1 MNDTTMVEV
10 KGLKKVF
17 VTNTNKV
24 VALKG
29 IDLAIREGESLGV
42 MGVSGSGKST
52 LLHILG
58 TLDRPTE
65 GGVLYHG
72 ENIFLRSD
80 NDIAAFRNREIGF
93 VFQFHY
99 LLSEFT
105 ALENVMMPALVQG
118 VETGRAKE
126 MAASIL
132 GRVGLLRRLRH
143 RPGELSG
150 GEQQRVAIARAIVLK
165 PKMVLADEPTGNLD
179 LETGM
184 SILDLLLG
192 LNSQDKITMVLV
204 THSPEVAKRLG
215 RRIRLLDGKIVDEN

>member
-1 MNDTTMVEV
+1 MNDNVMVEV

-17 VTNTNKV
+17 ATNINKV
-24 VALKG
+24 AALKG
-29 IDLAIREGESLGV
+29 IDLTIREGESLGI

-65 GGVLYHG
+65 GEVLYRG

-80 NDIAAFRNREIGF
+80 DDISAFRNKEIGF

-105 ALENVMMPALVQG
+105 ALENVMMPALVRG
-118 VETGRAKE
+118 VETRRAKE

-132 GRVGLLRRLRH
+132 RRVGLLRRLRH

-165 PKMVLADEPTGNLD
+165 PKMILADEPTGNLD

-184 SILDLLLG
+184 SVLDLLLS
-192 LNSQDKITMVLV
+192 LNSKEKITMVLV
-204 THSPEVAKRLG
+204 THSPEVAKQLG

>member
-1 MNDTTMVEV
+1 
-10 KGLKKVF
+10 
-17 VTNTNKV
+17 V
-24 VALKG
+24 VALRG
-29 IDLAIREGESLGV
+29 IDLAIREGESLGI

-65 GGVLYHG
+65 GEVLYRG

-80 NDIAAFRNREIGF
+80 DDISAFRNKQIGF

-105 ALENVMMPALVQG
+105 ALENVMMPAIVQG
-118 VETGRAKE
+118 VEARKAKE

-132 GRVGLLRRLRH
+132 RRVGLLR

-165 PKMVLADEPTGNLD
+165 PKMILADEPTGNLD

-184 SILDLLLG
+184 SVLDLLLS
-192 LNSQDKITMVLV
+192 LNFKERITMILV

>member
-165 PKMVLADEPTGNLD
+165 PKMVLADGPTGNLD

>member
-1 MNDTTMVEV
+1 MNDTVMVEV
-10 KGLKKVF
+10 KKLKKVF
-17 VTNTNKV
+17 VTPSSKV

-29 IDLAIREGESLGV
+29 IDLAIREGESLGI

-65 GGVLYHG
+65 GEVLYRG
-72 ENIFLRSD
+72 ENIFLRGD
-80 NDIAAFRNREIGF
+80 DDISAFRNKQIGF
-93 VFQFHY
+93 VFQSHY

-105 ALENVMMPALVQG
+105 ALENVMMPAIVQG
-118 VETGRAKE
+118 IEMRKAKE

-132 GRVGLLRRLRH
+132 RRVGLLRRLRH

-165 PKMVLADEPTGNLD
+165 PKMILADEPTGNLD

-184 SILDLLLG
+184 SVLDLLLS
-192 LNSQDKITMVLV
+192 LNSKEKITMVVV
-204 THSPEVAKRLG
+204 THSPEVAKQLG